1 MKNLIA
7 KWLLGIN
14 KEQLVQVL
22 VDNLE
27 LKAKI
32 ETLES
37 KEDEKYILRS
47 DFDPDDYDFD
57 PLRDYDFSEFL
68 TSESMGDVLVDNEV
82 VQSGDLDHALDGY
95 ATTEYVDGEITSLK
109 NRLNA
114 LEEKAK
120 PKRKKPLTDAEQMV
134 KDHIERIRGKKK
146 DK

>member
-7 KWLLGIN
+7 KWLLGIT

-22 VDNLE
+22 VDNIE
-27 LKAKI
+27 LKTKI

-37 KEDEKYILRS
+37 EEDEKYILRS

-68 TSESMGDVLVDNEV
+68 TSENMGDVLVDNEV
-82 VQSGDLDHALDGY
+82 VQSGDLDQALDGY

-109 NRLNA
+109 NRLDA